1 MVPHL
6 ARKKA
11 KTLLPLNEK
20 TGNFAVVAWM
30 ILWPLQKV
38 SQSKLLSSYRISL
51 KIWTL
56 CWQACFVL
64 WFPRKCLN
72 TTIAASNDPTVSNL
86 SLKRQLVYSVVIMDC
101 PMAKLSQPKLLLNQT
116 HKMSRNGS
124 HSDCH
129 PSGDGI
135 WLSSLAHLCPKTE
148 HTREQTGNLPNIPRE
163 QVKNPHAAICSNVWL
178 LLQPCKTQLFNIL
191 YNPFGFF

>member
-1 MVPHL
+1 MRRL
-6 ARKKA
+6 GILQLSREWYNSGLCRKCH
-11 KTLLPLNEK
+11 
-20 TGNFAVVAWM
+20 
-30 ILWPLQKV
+30 
-38 SQSKLLSSYRISL
+38 KLLSSYRISL

-56 CWQACFVL
+56 CWQACFIL

-72 TTIAASNDPTVSNL
+72 ATIAASNDPTVSNL
-86 SLKRQLVYSVVIMDC
+86 SLKRQLVYSVVIVDY

-135 WLSSLAHLCPKTE
+135 WLSSLAHLCPKTH
-148 HTREQTGNLPNIPRE
+148 HTRGLATCQTFPE
-163 QVKNPHAAICSNVWL
+163 SK
-178 LLQPCKTQLFNIL
+178 
-191 YNPFGFF
+191 